1 MRGRTMVALGL
12 AGFLAVTTSV
22 TWRRARGSQVA
33 TRLHAL
39 RAEYDAL
46 QAERTQLEGAVRR
59 AGGRVELVPRVE
71 RLGMRVPSDSQVIDL
86 PLPEKR

>member
-1 MRGRTMVALGL
+1 MVALGL

-22 TWRRARGSQVA
+22 TWRRARGSQAA

-39 RAEYDAL
+39 RTEYDAL

-59 AGGRVELVPRVE
+59 AASRVELVPRVE

-86 PLPEKR
+86 LLPERR